1 MSTKIKLC
9 GLKSLKDIEMV
20 NGLKPEYV
28 GFVLWEKSHRN
39 VSEET
44 LATLK
49 AALLPEIKAVGV
61 FVDETVEKVS
71 HYANTGLIDV
81 IQLHGSED
89 EVYITKLREALKGG
103 NTIFKAFKV
112 DAENLKKA
120 RESSADMLL
129 FDPGKGDGMTFSW
142 EVLKDFERPF
152 FLAGGLNSENVV
164 RAIETL
170 HPYAVDVS
178 SGIETDK
185 VKDSAK
191 AEAFVAAVRGCEK

>member
-20 NGLKPEYV
+20 NRLKPEYV

-39 VSEET
+39 VTKEQLSE
-44 LATLK
+44 LK

-61 FVDETVEKVS
+61 FVDETIEKIS
-71 HYANTGLIDV
+71 DYANSGLIDV
-81 IQLHGSED
+81 IQLHGNED
-89 EVYITKLREALKGG
+89 EVYITNLRRALKGG
-103 NTIFKAFKV
+103 NTMFKAFKV
-112 DAENLKKA
+112 DGDNLERA
-120 RESSADMLL
+120 RASSADMLL

-142 EVLKDFERPF
+142 EVLKGFERPY

-164 RAIETL
+164 KAIETL

-178 SGIETDK
+178 SSIETDK

-191 AEAFVAAVRGCEK
+191 AEAFVKAVRNGD